1 MKPRILSLVIVTL
14 CATLFGSIALHAET
28 GDYTLVVEGFDW
40 GPSASKVI
48 LSVEDP
54 VTEAI
59 TADFS
64 VEATRS
70 TELMPLPPEQT
81 TGNRSVIHAY
91 PSDPNGNMLDSGYHI
106 TLVMFVGPTDGL
118 GSPMQYIPSARN
130 QWIEYRLSI
139 RQHSTGSVWTNE
151 TRRIRPLVD
160 AFDSDG
166 TYTHEDG
173 TTLTYASFTP
183 TATAGKRPLI
193 IWLHGGGEGGT
204 DPTVVLM
211 ANRAANYA
219 SDEIQTLFGGAYVLA
234 PQTPTRWMHGIS
246 GEATWGQEDD
256 IYHRPLIGLFRHF
269 INRNPDVDPNRI
281 YVGGCSNGGYMSLK
295 LLIEN
300 PGFFAGAFISSIAY
314 KAEFI
319 SDEDLRKITNTPVWF
334 VHASADDTTPAADT
348 VIPLHKRLLEAGATD
363 VHLSLYDHVTDIT
376 GVFGGEGYRYNGHFS
391 WVYLH
396 ANRCRLDSDGKPV
409 MLDGRPTT
417 IMEWLAAQR
426 IPCR

>member
-1 MKPRILSLVIVTL
+1 MKPRILSRFVSTL
-14 CATLFGSIALHAET
+14 CVALFGSFALHTEA

-54 VTEAI
+54 VNQVNPS
-59 TADFS
+59 DFS

-70 TELMPLPPEQT
+70 TDLMPLPPEQA
-81 TGNRSVIHAY
+81 TGTRSVIHAY
-91 PSDPNGNMLDSGYHI
+91 PSDPDGNMLDSGSHI
-106 TLVMFVGPTDGL
+106 TLVMFVGPSDGI
-118 GSPMQYIPSARN
+118 GSPMQYVPTARN
-130 QWIEYRLSI
+130 QWIDYRLTVK
-139 RQHSTGSVWTNE
+139 QHSTGSVWTNE
-151 TRRIRPLVD
+151 ARRIRPLVD
-160 AFDSDG
+160 TFDLKGS
-166 TYTHEDG
+166 YTHEDG
-173 TTLTYASFTP
+173 TALTYALYSP
-183 TATAGKRPLI
+183 TNATGQRPLI

-204 DPTVVLM
+204 DPSIALM

-219 SDEIQTLFGGAYVLA
+219 SDEIQTIFGGAYVLA
-234 PQTPTRWMHGIS
+234 PQTPTRWMHGVS

-256 IYHRPLIGLFRHF
+256 IYHRPLMGLFNKLLASHPGIDSR
-269 INRNPDVDPNRI
+269 RI
-281 YVGGCSNGGYMSLK
+281 YIGGCSNGGYMSLK

-300 PGFFAGAFISSIAY
+300 PGFFAGAFISSLAY
-314 KAEFI
+314 NAECI
-319 SDEDLRKITNTPVWF
+319 TDEALSKIKDTPIWF

-348 VIPLHKRLLEAGATD
+348 VIPLHKRLLAAGASD

-376 GVFGGEGYRYNGHFS
+376 GVFGGDGYRYNGHFS

-396 ANRCRLDSDGKPV
+396 ANQCRMDMDGKPV

-426 IPCR
+426 IP

>member
-1 MKPRILSLVIVTL
+1 M
-14 CATLFGSIALHAET
+14 
-28 GDYTLVVEGFDW
+28 
-40 GPSASKVI
+40 
-48 LSVEDP
+48 
-54 VTEAI
+54 
-59 TADFS
+59 
-64 VEATRS
+64 
-70 TELMPLPPEQT
+70 
-81 TGNRSVIHAY
+81 
-91 PSDPNGNMLDSGYHI
+91 
-106 TLVMFVGPTDGL
+106 
-118 GSPMQYIPSARN
+118 
-130 QWIEYRLSI
+130 
-139 RQHSTGSVWTNE
+139 
-151 TRRIRPLVD
+151 
-160 AFDSDG
+160 
-166 TYTHEDG
+166 
-173 TTLTYASFTP
+173 
-183 TATAGKRPLI
+183 
-193 IWLHGGGEGGT
+193 
-204 DPTVVLM
+204 
-211 ANRAANYA
+211 
-219 SDEIQTLFGGAYVLA
+219 
-234 PQTPTRWMHGIS
+234 
-246 GEATWGQEDD
+246 
-256 IYHRPLIGLFRHF
+256 GLFRQF

>member
-1 MKPRILSLVIVTL
+1 MKPRILSLVIPTL
-14 CATLFGSIALHAET
+14 CAALFGSIALHAET

-48 LSVEDP
+48 VSVEDP
-54 VTEAI
+54 VTEANP
-59 TADFS
+59 TDFS

-70 TELMPLPPEQT
+70 TELMPLPPEQA
-81 TGNRSVIHAY
+81 TGTRSVIHAY
-91 PSDPNGNMLDSGYHI
+91 PSDPDGNMLDSGSHI

-118 GSPMQYIPSARN
+118 GSPMQYVPSARN
-130 QWIEYRLSI
+130 QWIDYRLTVK
-139 RQHSTGSVWTNE
+139 QHSTGSVWTNE

-160 AFDSDG
+160 AFESDG
-166 TYTHEDG
+166 TYTHEDD

-183 TATAGKRPLI
+183 TATSGKRPLI

-204 DPTVVLM
+204 DPSIVLM

-219 SDEIQTLFGGAYVLA
+219 SDEIQTIFGGAYVLA

-256 IYHRPLIGLFRHF
+256 IYHKPLMGLFRHF
-269 INRNPDVDPNRI
+269 ISRNPDVDPSRI

-300 PGFFAGAFISSIAY
+300 PRFFAGAFISSMAY
-314 KAEFI
+314 KADFI
-319 SDEDLRKITNTPVWF
+319 SDESLQKIKDTPVWF

-348 VIPLHKRLLEAGATD
+348 VIPLHKRLLEAGATN

-376 GVFGGEGYRYNGHFS
+376 GVFGGDGYRYNGHFS

-396 ANRCRLDSDGKPV
+396 ANHCRLDADGKPV

-417 IMEWLAAQR
+417 IMEWLATQR
-426 IPCR
+426 LP